1 MVFSASCALSIVII
15 MVLQVSSAPQQS
27 KETPAYPP
35 LGRLV
40 DVGGHLMHI
49 HCTGEGSPT
58 VVLEAG
64 TGGFSFDWS
73 LVQPEVARFTRVC
86 SYDRAGQAWSDL
98 GPRPR
103 TKKQIIYEF
112 HTLLE
117 NAKISGPYILVGHSG
132 GGYLVRLYQAQYPG
146 EVVGMVLA
154 ECGHE
159 NSIFI
164 INGKAVRMREL
175 STGKPVP
182 DARSDMLESDR
193 SVPLET
199 SKQIEQQMRLMG
211 KSKIESPYETLPPYL
226 PQIRLWA
233 VAQPKH
239 YLADDNPFEAEELAA
254 VYTERHKTEYPLGDI
269 PLLVLHRER
278 GGYKPV
284 PGIITPEVA
293 KQMEEER
300 IENNRDLVRLSRN
313 SAHIIAKNSGH
324 DVHLDRP
331 ELVIDA
337 IRQVVEAVRHHTS
350 VKGSETVK

>member
-1 MVFSASCALSIVII
+1 
-15 MVLQVSSAPQQS
+15 
-27 KETPAYPP
+27 
-35 LGRLV
+35 
-40 DVGGHLMHI
+40 
-49 HCTGEGSPT
+49 
-58 VVLEAG
+58 
-64 TGGFSFDWS
+64 
-73 LVQPEVARFTRVC
+73 
-86 SYDRAGQAWSDL
+86 
-98 GPRPR
+98 
-103 TKKQIIYEF
+103 
-112 HTLLE
+112 
-117 NAKISGPYILVGHSG
+117 
-132 GGYLVRLYQAQYPG
+132 
-146 EVVGMVLA
+146 
-154 ECGHE
+154 
-159 NSIFI
+159 
-164 INGKAVRMREL
+164 
-175 STGKPVP
+175 
-182 DARSDMLESDR
+182 
-193 SVPLET
+193 
-199 SKQIEQQMRLMG
+199 MG
-211 KSKIESPYETLPPYL
+211 KSKIESPYDKLPPYIQ
-226 PQIRLWA
+226 QIRLWA